1 MTPLGDDGKPVVLFV
16 RADGDD
22 SNDGLSEATAL
33 RQISEAARRWRGAGP
48 SYSVPWRIEVGSG
61 EYEGGID
68 FAGHRGVAQTDF
80 LRVVGPNVGG
90 HPNAPTAVIRHAL
103 APGHA
108 FGLRA
113 YDGVSIWIENLAFH
127 GGFAHAVD
135 VRRRCYLQWRNCH
148 VDGAGTGQVGIGV
161 LDHCTYYVVGG
172 VVENLRKHGIQEHHH
187 VFRSFDTVTSYDRQM
202 IIRNCPI
209 GLKAKENCN
218 GHVDYLT
225 IEDCGTGMQLNGMS
239 VSNLKWLRLRR
250 NGVGLAVVNSQV
262 HNTRGVQ
269 FGAGDD
275 SNKRDL
281 VELGLSA
288 DLTGWGW
295 QDGTFPNETNHS
307 HRQLLTVAADYRT
320 RVSSGKKRTTVSRL
334 AAAIRGARYRVA
346 GTRFRVVVRGT
357 MTTRLRKAAHVVVRV
372 GAQEAARI
380 ELQRGTRTDSAFE
393 LDAEFVCAADG
404 DQQLVTVRAIGA
416 VRPFELRPLQLE
428 LSVDQD
434 IAIDVET
441 GHSADRISVA
451 LVEVWG

>member
-1 MTPLGDDGKPVVLFV
+1 VPLGDDGKPVVLFV

-22 SNDGLSEATAL
+22 SNDGRSAATPL
-33 RQISEAARRWRGAGP
+33 RQISEAARRWREAGP
-48 SYSVPWRIEVGSG
+48 SYSVPWRIDVGAG
-61 EYEGGID
+61 DYEGGID
-68 FAGHRGVAQTDF
+68 FAGARGVAQKDF
-80 LRVVGPNVGG
+80 VRIVGPDVGG
-90 HPNAPTAVIRHAL
+90 HPNAPAAVVRHTS
-103 APGHA
+103 APR
-108 FGLRA
+108 FSYGLRA
-113 YDGVSIWIENLAFH
+113 YDGVSVWIENLAFQ

-148 VDGAGTGQVGIGV
+148 VDGAGTGQVGLGV

-172 VVENLRKHGIQEHHH
+172 IIENLRKHGIQEHHH

-320 RVSSGKKRTTVSRL
+320 SVSSGEPRTTVSRF

-357 MTTRLRKAAHVVVRV
+357 VSPRLRKVARVVVRV
-372 GAQEAARI
+372 GGQDAARV
-380 ELQRGTRTDSAFE
+380 ELRRGTRAGSAFE
-393 LDAEFVCAADG
+393 LDAEFVCTTDG
-404 DQQLVTVRAIGA
+404 DHQLATVRATGA
-416 VRPFELRPLQLE
+416 SRSLE
-428 LSVDQD
+428 LTPLELDLSADQD

-441 GHSADRISVA
+441 GHSADRVSVA